1 MRANR
6 RHRQATLAVLFI
18 SDGNPAPAV
27 FAEAI
32 MNRLG
37 TGRFLAQSV
46 LHPLH
51 SRMDPM
57 ALEVLRRF
65 NYRTVG
71 LGHRSRSQFQE
82 ARAPSLDLVFD
93 LNPVGDRPA
102 AAQIWPGHPVIAAW
116 PMTDPA
122 IGTDGDAAVRRA
134 YQHLYGRL
142 YNRIS
147 ILVTLPP
154 DLLDRPAVSSW
165 LARLGR
171 DEDVELLSPYP
182 YAESVS

>member
-1 MRANR
+1 MRADR
-6 RHRQATLAVLFI
+6 RQRQATLAVLFI
-18 SDGNPAPAV
+18 SDGNPAPAL

-37 TGRFLAQSV
+37 AGRFLAQSV
-46 LHPLH
+46 LDPQH

-71 LGHRSRSQFQE
+71 LRHRSRGQFQG
-82 ARAPSLDLVFD
+82 AKAPSLDLVFD
-93 LNPVGDRPA
+93 LNPAGDRSA

-116 PMTDPA
+116 PMPDPA
-122 IGTDGDAAVRRA
+122 SGTDGDAAVRRA
-134 YQHLYGRL
+134 YHQLYGRL

-147 ILVTLPP
+147 ILVTLPL
-154 DLLDRPAVSSW
+154 DLLDRPAVSGW
-165 LARLGR
+165 LTRLGR
-171 DEDVELLSPYP
+171 DEDVVLLSADP